1 MNQGLPAYGKFGFV
15 RDEDGEV
22 VCVLNGNFEPLV
34 GQEIEVRP
42 IKVQSKTLISEVA
55 KIDVEGGEILDRD
68 TLIFGTATVSDM
80 VVSLAEMGEA
90 ERNSVVK
97 AVESVNEKRY
107 GDLVSF
113 VASRVPG
120 KVDFKVLEQK

>member
-1 MNQGLPAYGKFGFV
+1 MNQGLPAYGKMSFV
-15 RDEDGEV
+15 RDEDDEIV
-22 VCVLNGNFEPLV
+22 VVLSGDFEPLV
-34 GQEIEVRP
+34 GQEVEARP

-55 KIDVEGGEILDRD
+55 KIDVEGGTILDRD

-80 VVSLAEMGEA
+80 VVSLAEMGES

-120 KVDFKVLEQK
+120 KVDFKIVE